1 METCG
6 QEGKSMKHI
15 KPMSK
20 PSSACSEV
28 IQTIVEGIRFYGFF
42 TYMDQWIKC
51 VKGEGS
57 PGKIECF
64 T

>member
-1 METCG
+1 
-6 QEGKSMKHI
+6 MKHV

-20 PSSACSEV
+20 PSSASSGV
-28 IQTIVEGIRFYGFF
+28 FDTIIEGIHNYGFF

-51 VKGEGS
+51 AKSPGS